1 MHQGRL
7 VFAQAQTS
15 TRPARS
21 TVAKT
26 VNERREA
33 MLTLHNLGGE
43 DNGWVRTEGRVLF
56 GVEVFPLLP
65 HRPILVLLWKRDPSV
80 FTRTISSLFDRWDC
94 QGTLLR
100 NSRPVFA
107 NQAVRLRH
115 R

>member
-56 GVEVFPLLP
+56 GVEVFP
-65 HRPILVLLWKRDPSV
+65 PIASPTDTCPFVEKGSVCLYQDNIVVIRQVGLSRNPFAQLSSGVRESGGSPS
-80 FTRTISSLFDRWDC
+80 
-94 QGTLLR
+94 
-100 NSRPVFA
+100 P
-107 NQAVRLRH
+107 
-115 R
+115 